1 MESGN
6 FRIDIV
12 LDNNK
17 YNIKS
22 VSEVKKEKK
31 KGIRRFIYTL
41 LTDNNNI
48 NNNLEMKALNF
59 NIYKKEKP
67 ILKEDKKN

>member
-59 NIYKKEKP
+59 NISKKEKP

>member
-41 LTDNNNI
+41 LTDNNNT

-59 NIYKKEKP
+59 NISKKEKP